1 MFNTDNGA
9 GAGGEDERRQHSAED
24 PSHRT
29 ADEPARIAD
38 EPARTARDRHAVR
51 FSRRHRRQHS
61 RWPLYA
67 AGIAFALLLL
77 LWWFAGR

>member
-1 MFNTDNGA
+1 MFHTDSGTGDRN
-9 GAGGEDERRQHSAED
+9 EHRQRPTED
-24 PSHRT
+24 PSHR
-29 ADEPARIAD
+29 PVSG
-38 EPARTARDRHAVR
+38 RHVVR

-67 AGIAFALLLL
+67 AGTVLALLLL

>member
-1 MFNTDNGA
+1 MFNTDN

-24 PSHRT
+24 PSHRA
-29 ADEPARIAD
+29 ADEPARA
-38 EPARTARDRHAVR
+38 ARDRHTVH

-67 AGIAFALLLL
+67 AGTAFALLLL

>member
-9 GAGGEDERRQHSAED
+9 GAGGEDERRQRSAED
-24 PSHRT
+24 PSHH
-29 ADEPARIAD
+29 AAA
-38 EPARTARDRHAVR
+38 EPARTARDRHTVR